1 MQNTLQSVFWTSTNV
16 TIVTL
21 NWRTTVYWRGI
32 QTILMVK
39 GAKGK
44 TNDSFG
50 SQMAR
55 EFLPLSVSVSKTHAR
70 LFSVEKE

>member
-1 MQNTLQSVFWTSTNV
+1 MQNTLQKCILTLTNV

-21 NWRTTVYWRGI
+21 NWRTTVYWREI
-32 QTILMVK
+32 KAILMVK

-55 EFLPLSVSVSKTHAR
+55 KKHRSVSVS
-70 LFSVEKE
+70 

>member
-1 MQNTLQSVFWTSTNV
+1 
-16 TIVTL
+16 
-21 NWRTTVYWRGI
+21 
-32 QTILMVK
+32 MVK

-55 EFLPLSVSVSKTHAR
+55 EKKNPLSVSVSKTHAR
-70 LFSVEKE
+70 LLSVEKV